1 MSHILTAQV
10 APTLDSLQDMFP
22 ALARSF
28 LQDVLEQ
35 AGDRVLEVLMPT
47 SEEASTTA
55 PTAPTATTFGKEAE
69 DLPSMTSEQQI
80 AHFRSMFPSLPTH
93 TITSVTQFK
102 SPEQILETLLRIQ
115 AAFDQPQAYDSE
127 AGLREAVT
135 PPSPRSLQPSWEAY
149 SESSDSPSD
158 PLASLS
164 MEEKVEHL
172 RVSFPSI
179 TPEEVMNALDAENGR
194 PDRAAALL
202 QLYVQEDAQEQDAA
216 AVADE
221 EFCRQLML
229 EESQAK
235 AREEADAKL
244 AKQLLEHEYT
254 QRQAQVVGNPGAWT
268 VNPYQTKPPPPPPPK
283 QKQWK
288 EVVSHRSKAKLQ
300 HLNRCY
306 PDANQDVLAST
317 LAASGNDIRSCKQLL
332 SQAGNTERKVRA
344 STKSDGQDTNGAVH
358 RIYAAKPMAPRD
370 GQHQALYEEARKL
383 ANQYREE
390 AKEWFQKST
399 DAKNKRQF
407 EVSQSYTR
415 MGLDLMAKAKRE
427 NDMAAQRIFRGV
439 NRTVNVWECD
449 VHGLHI
455 PEALKK
461 VAELI
466 AQMVSLGGPVHLKII
481 TGQGHHSVD
490 NTPKIWPAMKHF
502 LEQQELEYRTFP
514 GYFVVPLNT
523 AQGS

>member
-1 MSHILTAQV
+1 
-10 APTLDSLQDMFP
+10 MFP

-55 PTAPTATTFGKEAE
+55 PTAPTATTFGK
-69 DLPSMTSEQQI
+69 
-80 AHFRSMFPSLPTH
+80 
-93 TITSVTQFK
+93 
-102 SPEQILETLLRIQ
+102 
-115 AAFDQPQAYDSE
+115 E

-283 QKQWK
+283 Q
-288 EVVSHRSKAKLQ
+288 VHAMCLRV
-300 HLNRCY
+300 LNM
-306 PDANQDVLAST
+306 P
-317 LAASGNDIRSCKQLL
+317 
-332 SQAGNTERKVRA
+332 
-344 STKSDGQDTNGAVH
+344 
-358 RIYAAKPMAPRD
+358 
-370 GQHQALYEEARKL
+370 
-383 ANQYREE
+383 
-390 AKEWFQKST
+390 
-399 DAKNKRQF
+399 
-407 EVSQSYTR
+407 
-415 MGLDLMAKAKRE
+415 
-427 NDMAAQRIFRGV
+427 
-439 NRTVNVWECD
+439 
-449 VHGLHI
+449 
-455 PEALKK
+455 
-461 VAELI
+461 
-466 AQMVSLGGPVHLKII
+466 
-481 TGQGHHSVD
+481 
-490 NTPKIWPAMKHF
+490 
-502 LEQQELEYRTFP
+502 FP
-514 GYFVVPLNT
+514 GT
-523 AQGS
+523 AC